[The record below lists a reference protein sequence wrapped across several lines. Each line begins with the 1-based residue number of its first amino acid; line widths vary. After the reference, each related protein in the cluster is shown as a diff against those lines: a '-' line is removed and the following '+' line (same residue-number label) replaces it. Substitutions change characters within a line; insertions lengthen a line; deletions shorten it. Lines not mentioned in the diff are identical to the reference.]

1 MKKDE
6 NLCELLTALAADLRE
21 DGDTLAARVCEQAI
35 ERLNTM
41 SRTIEMY
48 VNERLTQQ
56 PA

>member
-6 NLCELLTALAADLRE
+6 NLCELLTALAADLRD
-21 DGDTLAARVCEQAI
+21 DGDTLGAKVCEQAI
-35 ERLNTM
+35 ERVTTM

-48 VNERLTQQ
+48 VNERLLQQ

>member
-21 DGDTLAARVCEQAI
+21 DGNTVGATVCEQAI

-41 SRTIEMY
+41 TRTIEMY
-48 VNERLTQQ
+48 INERIAQQ